1 MQGFSLHPSTPVFI
15 KSSDVSAPAFI
26 VSCSWQNRFLSALV
40 FLCCFVQCVIPMI
53 IPRTAHAQARC
64 DVDKSCIG
72 AALTLQ
78 QSAQAQYVD
87 VRKTAS
93 QNTLT
98 TALTFEAWL
107 NPTRQAGVRQFI
119 AGQWGPNADAN
130 DVWLL
135 ALNANDELVFEV
147 NGANTALGA
156 TDNTI
161 ARASIASRYNT
172 WFHAAAVFDGASQT
186 ARLYINGVEVA
197 QSRNAMYPASNLRVP
212 QNTSLLMQIGNS
224 NALNNIG
231 ERNATYRGQ
240 MDEIRLWSRALPQD
254 EIFCGQTRS
263 LLTGTSGNENRL
275 VLYYR
280 CNEAAS
286 AVTLCDASNNGN
298 TGDLRSG
305 ARCLAPTQTRTI
317 PQVLAAVPTQIAEA
331 FSCDQV
337 RTYSVQIRNVAP
349 SCSEQVSISI
359 SGADA
364 GLFSI
369 PTGQRF
375 TLAPNSSTQATV
387 RLQTNFTGDLEAM
400 LSIARTNSCGDTL
413 RVPIRVTRNALVQ
426 ASVRSVTFATLFA
439 GCREIPFLINSF
451 SLRNTSA
458 QPITLQSLASTRPQ
472 MFQAR
477 VNLPQVIPAN
487 GSVPVTMFF
496 AAAERDSAGLYTD
509 TLRFR
514 TSDPCQPELAV
525 PLRGLIEEALVI
537 RRGYGLARL
546 DSVAFGR
553 ECPEGG
559 ISDPVDFT
567 WESASSSA
575 TVRVDTVIYP
585 AFIRGRSIRYPVLLR
600 PNLFADPNFLRFAPL
615 QAGFVRDSVI
625 IRASLVPTGGP
636 ITPASACTFEK
647 RMYVSGRGN
656 ALQTRLTPASVNFG
670 NVVIGQV
677 GSQQVTLSNPST
689 EDTLRVS
696 LYFRNGSVFALTGA
710 RGLTLLPRQSVM
722 VPLSF
727 RPVQTGTFTDELCIF
742 EQRCFFTT
750 CASVQGRA
758 IQAVFQ
764 IDSAVKRI
772 DNVLG
777 CQFRTDSVI
786 IRNVTNSDQFLNNPM
801 FEDRSGGRIQEFSG
815 LINASVTMLRIRANS
830 SETFL
835 FRYVPNDLTQDRT
848 DVAFFRFENGGQQ
861 WEIVIRASSVAPR
874 LFATPVVAYGVV
886 EVGDTRLDTVVVEN
900 LSQVPLDLTRLELP
914 DGFSIRFQ
922 PRPFPATLAPREQ
935 FRVIVAFAPTQ
946 DRVYSGRFRAVSQ
959 SPCPASIE
967 GEVQGRGQVVRFE
980 LGGYPVPFGFT
991 RPCDCSERRIP
1002 LSNPSFVN
1010 PMTVR
1015 RVEIDSVNI
1024 PGGAPQLFSWTS
1036 LRSPSGQVPYQIPP
1050 NSADTVLVRYCP
1062 RIPAEDRFA
1071 TSRARMLF
1079 VVEDARGPREDSV
1092 ILAGRRNFVFKPL
1105 PAQVPC
1111 ACFTPTLLDND
1122 NLMPQSVVLSIP
1134 GVLQNPTQQPVVID
1148 SISFLPN
1155 QNVFRVLSPSFPIRL
1170 EPNAPPVTVR
1180 LGFRPRAQG
1189 NYQARMVIYQAQPCR
1204 DQDTTVLV
1212 SGDGF
1217 NGTPNPLRL
1226 SFSSSTSFA
1235 ADTLRT
1241 TTCGS
1246 LTVPI
1251 FAYTRAAIAAT
1262 PRTITARIRFDT
1274 TAVRLVGVSRTD
1286 TVFRTQ
1292 GIMALLASTATIRA
1306 TQGGVQV
1313 RIVTPRTDSLREQAS
1328 VQFESIS
1335 PRRAAFR
1342 MEIDSISVVT
1352 SDTTQP
1358 ALAPESRSAQ
1368 VFIQETSITAL
1379 QPLPVQFDSVQI
1391 LDCRRQDLSIRNTG
1405 DVAVR
1410 AISLVQLPPEVRIVA
1425 SVPALSDSLR
1435 AGQTLRLTLEYCPRT
1450 SNRIDTTL
1458 WIRGEQPCASA
1469 TIATITGR
1477 GVLTDLPVQFTLTTA
1492 TASPQPHSIRGQI
1505 TDTVN
1510 VPIALNR
1517 DIAAQLRGQ
1526 TFWLRQFAFTLRL
1539 RFSPYSLKFL
1549 DARLVQDVKGRM
1561 NANLN
1566 QFRDT
1571 LTFDFSAMDSLKAGT
1586 VAQVRFI
1593 AAVPDTLVSSMV
1605 LRPDSA
1611 SFRTDSLMFLRIRP
1625 QASTAIFTTLGICDL
1640 TYLQFPKP
1648 GNALAELKQN
1658 APNPASEKTSIEFEL
1673 AETAPVRLEIYS
1685 AQGQKVHTVLSGQ
1698 NVLQSGRY
1706 VVDVPTQELAAG
1718 VYFYVL
1724 ESAGFRAAK
1733 AMVIV
1738 R

>member
-1 MQGFSLHPSTPVFI
+1 MPVFI
-15 KSSDVSAPAFI
+15 TSSDFFKPVLAIPY
-26 VSCSWQNRFLSALV
+26 SWQKRFFYALL
-40 FLCCFVQCVIPMI
+40 FSCFFVQMLGTSIFLN
-53 IPRTAHAQARC
+53 TAHAQARC

-78 QSAQAQYVD
+78 QSTQVQYVD
-87 VRKTAS
+87 VRKTAV

-98 TALTFEAWL
+98 TALTVEAWL
-107 NPTRQAGVRQFI
+107 NPTRQSGARQFI
-119 AGQWGPNADAN
+119 AGQWGPNADVN

-135 ALNANDELVFEV
+135 AISANDELVFEV
-147 NGANTALGA
+147 NGATTALGA

-161 ARASIASRYNT
+161 VRASIASRYNT
-172 WFHAAAVFDGASQT
+172 WFHAAAVFDGAMQT
-186 ARLYINGVEVA
+186 VRLYINGVEVA
-197 QSRNAMYPASNLRVP
+197 QSRNAMYPASNLRIP
-212 QNTSLLMQIGNS
+212 QNTSLLVQIGNS

-240 MDEIRLWSRALPQD
+240 MDEIRLWSRALTQS

-263 LLTGTSGNENRL
+263 LLTSTSGNENRL

-317 PQVLAAVPTQIAEA
+317 PQVLAASPAQITET

-337 RTYSVQIRNVAP
+337 RTYAVQIRNIAP
-349 SCSEQVSISI
+349 SCSEQVSVSI

-451 SLRNTSA
+451 SLRNTSS

-477 VNLPQVIPAN
+477 VNLPQVVPAN
-487 GSVPVTMFF
+487 GSVPITMLF

-525 PLRGLIEEALVI
+525 PVRGLIEEALVI

-585 AFIRGRSIRYPVLLR
+585 AFVRGRSVRYPVLLR
-600 PNLFADPNFLRFAPL
+600 PNLFADPNFLRFAPV

-647 RMYVSGRGN
+647 RIYVSGRGN
-656 ALQTRLTPASVNFG
+656 ALQTMLTPPSVNFG
-670 NVVIGQV
+670 DVTIGQV
-677 GSQQVTLSNPST
+677 GSRQVTLTNPST

-696 LYFRNGSVFALTGA
+696 LYFRNGSFFALTGA
-710 RGLTLLPRQSVM
+710 RGLTLLPRQTVM
-722 VPLSF
+722 VPISF
-727 RPVQTGTFTDELCIF
+727 RPLQQGNVSDTLCIF

-750 CASVQGRA
+750 CTSVQGRGV
-758 IQAVFQ
+758 QATFQ

-772 DNVLG
+772 ENVLG
-777 CQFRTDSVI
+777 CQFRTDSVV
-786 IRNVTNSDQFLNNPM
+786 IRNLTNTDQFLTNLS
-801 FEDRSGGRIQEFSG
+801 FTDQSGGRIQEFSG
-815 LINASVTMLRIRANS
+815 LISASVSMITIRANS

-835 FRYVPNDLTQDRT
+835 FRYIPNDLTQDRT
-848 DVAFFRFENGGQQ
+848 DAAFFRFQNGGQP

-922 PRPFPATLAPREQ
+922 PRPFPTTLAPREQ
-935 FRVIVAFAPTQ
+935 FRMIVAFAPTQ
-946 DRVYSGRFRAVSQ
+946 DRVYSGRFRAVSA
-959 SPCPASIE
+959 SPCPTSID

-1015 RVEIDSVNI
+1015 RVDIDSANI

-1050 NSADTVLVRYCP
+1050 NSADTVRVRYCP

-1079 VVEDARGPREDSV
+1079 VVEDARGQTTDSV

-1105 PAQVPC
+1105 PTQVS
-1111 ACFTPTLLDND
+1111 FTATLLDND
-1122 NLMPQSVVLSIP
+1122 NLMPQSVALSIP
-1134 GVLQNPTQQPVVID
+1134 SVVQNPTQQPVVID
-1148 SISFLPN
+1148 SISFSPN

-1189 NYQARMVIYQAQPCR
+1189 NYQARMVIYQAEPCR

-1226 SFSSSTSFA
+1226 SLSSSTSFA
-1235 ADTLRT
+1235 VDTLRT
-1241 TTCGS
+1241 TTCGT

-1251 FAYTRAAIAAT
+1251 FAYTRPAIAAT
-1262 PRTITARIRFDT
+1262 PRIITARIRFDT

-1292 GIMALLASTATIRA
+1292 GITALLASSATIRA

-1313 RIVTPRTDSLREQAS
+1313 RIVTPLTDSLREQAS

-1342 MEIDSISVVT
+1342 MEIDSIGVVT

-1368 VFIQETSITAL
+1368 VFIQETSIAAL

-1425 SVPALSDSLR
+1425 SVPPLSDSLR

-1458 WIRGEQPCASA
+1458 WVRSEQPCASA
-1469 TIATITGR
+1469 TIATVTGR

-1510 VPIALNR
+1510 VPIVLNR

-1526 TFWLRQFAFTLRL
+1526 TFWLRQFGFTLRM
-1539 RFSPYSLKFL
+1539 RYSPYSLKYV
-1549 DARLVQDVKGRM
+1549 DTRLVQGVKGRVA
-1561 NANLN
+1561 ANSDLR
-1566 QFRDT
+1566 QGT
-1571 LTFDFSAMDSLKAGT
+1571 LTFAFADMDSLKAGT
-1586 VAQVRFI
+1586 LAMLRFI
-1593 AAVPDTLVSSMV
+1593 VAVPDTLVSNIA
-1605 LRPDSA
+1605 LQPDSA

-1625 QASTAIFTTLGICDL
+1625 QASTALFTTLGICDL
-1640 TYLQFPKP
+1640 TYLQFPKT

-1658 APNPASEKTSIEFEL
+1658 APNPASDKTSIEFEL

-1706 VVDVPTQELAAG
+1706 VVDVPTQHLAAG

-1724 ESAGFRAAK
+1724 ESAGFRATK